1 MILGMG
7 RALCE
12 SAEKWKCKKCTSESA
27 SRLNA
32 QPEISG
38 LDQHFGAFD
47 ALSSYYTEFY
57 SYALNT
63 LQSAELL
70 LM

>member
-1 MILGMG
+1 MILGG
-7 RALCE
+7 ALCE
-12 SAEKWKCKKCTSESA
+12 SAEKWKCKKCTIESA

-47 ALSSYYTEFY
+47 ALSSYYTKQISF
-57 SYALNT
+57 T
-63 LQSAELL
+63 V
-70 LM
+70 MC

>member
-1 MILGMG
+1 M
-7 RALCE
+7 
-12 SAEKWKCKKCTSESA
+12 KVQKCTSESA
-27 SRLNA
+27 RCLNA

-38 LDQHFGAFD
+38 LDQHFEAFD

-57 SYALNT
+57 SYVLNT